1 MDGND
6 EAPTDGTRSITLSSG
21 AEALLV
27 PRDGG
32 WILEIDGVRQSQITA
47 PGRPPALATTRW
59 ALAAIG
65 EGDPLRCAHLG
76 GAILTLPRV
85 LAERR
90 PGSPQLAV
98 ELEPAFVELCRNELP
113 VPAGIEIVEGDARA
127 WIDTTEADSWDVVT
141 CDVFAGGRIPPAF
154 TSREFFASAHRA
166 LRMHGVFV
174 CDSVAGP
181 DPEFTRRELA
191 TLRDVFR
198 HVAVIV
204 QPSVLAG
211 LRFGNAMLIAS
222 DAPIDA
228 ERIREALRDD
238 PSKGR
243 LIAELDEFVGDAE
256 VIRDVDEAWSPEPQ
270 LPNLRAAREAL
281 DAIEAMKKRVR
292 GLTA

>member
-1 MDGND
+1 MDDID
-6 EAPTDGTRSITLSSG
+6 EGQAGRTRSITLSSG
-21 AEALLV
+21 TEAQLV

-32 WILEIDGVRQSQITA
+32 WSLEIDGVRQSQIVA

-65 EGDPLRCAHLG
+65 DGEPLRCAHLG

-98 ELEPAFVELCRNELP
+98 ELEPAFVELCRTELP
-113 VPAGIEIVEGDARA
+113 VPDGIEIIEGDARE
-127 WIDTTEADSWDVVT
+127 WIDMTAPDSWDVVT

-154 TSREFFASAHRA
+154 TSREFFASAHRV
-166 LRMHGVFV
+166 LRAHGLFV

-181 DPEFTRRELA
+181 EPEFTRRELA

-198 HVAVIV
+198 HVAVITP
-204 QPSVLAG
+204 PSVLAG

-228 ERIREALRDD
+228 ERIRAALRDE

-243 LIAELDEFVGDAE
+243 LVTDLDEFVGDATI
-256 VIRDVDEAWSPEPQ
+256 IRDADEVWSPVPR

-281 DAIEAMKKRVR
+281 DAIEAMKNRVK
-292 GLTA
+292 GVTA